1 MTNLTNARNSQR
13 DIRSHYRPSSE
24 MNRSRR
30 PIQIPLPGKEFG
42 IHDATPSHTS
52 AYGATAAATQGG
64 A

>member
-1 MTNLTNARNSQR
+1 MTNLTNARNTQR

-24 MNRSRR
+24 TNRSRR

-42 IHDATPSHTS
+42 IHDATPSRTS
-52 AYGATAAATQGG
+52 AYGTVAATQGG

>member
-42 IHDATPSHTS
+42 IHDATPSRTS
-52 AYGATAAATQGG
+52 AYGAAAATQGG

>member
-42 IHDATPSHTS
+42 IHDATPTRTV
-52 AYGATAAATQGG
+52 AYGAAAATQGG